1 MTTDAKIR
9 EREAEAL
16 QLLMDG
22 YSPASIARDLAIKHK
37 VTPRTARRYV
47 AAAQLEY
54 FDAPMTRNEL
64 EFGVALQIERL
75 DRIADSAREV
85 GEVKHEIA
93 AAKAAAGL
101 REARLK
107 SLQRETEF
115 NYKTGSHSA
124 PF

>member
-1 MTTDAKIR
+1 MTKDTELR
-9 EREAEAL
+9 ERQDQAL

-22 YSPASIARDLAIKHK
+22 YSPASIARSLAIQHK
-37 VTPRTARRYV
+37 MTPRTARRYV
-47 AAAQLEY
+47 AKAQLEY

-75 DRIADSAREV
+75 DRIADTARET

-93 AAKAAAGL
+93 AAKAAASM

-115 NYKTGSHSA
+115 NYKTGSQSA